1 MVVQVV
7 GGVYYV
13 GAFAFT
19 SLAAAYAFI
28 KSGELRDTVTDAYN
42 YVTGNETELTTL
54 EELGY
59 GEVTEKKDWSKS
71 YYNGSDATTSDIKAN
86 KKYVETQSNHRNV
99 FTGEQT
105 IPVDQPV
112 LKLDEKSFEAP
123 EIKSQLN
130 DLVKLEDQKNI
141 MIKNK
146 EWDKLPTQNK
156 TVYNNQIAQK
166 EQSIANHIRQVNAP
180 VKPNGVEITQKTA
193 PVVNT
198 KTYNGSVT
206 QKTVPVVETKP
217 LVNAPNVKESL
228 AINQAAGQT
237 ASVKTGVIPE
247 QKTFTDRNRLAA
259 ENGAVAQST
268 TATPE
273 YGNTQPPPGFL
284 ETPVQIDDNKEVSVG
299 ETGESDVVEGTKT
312 AQKKRK
318 QKTVMSTRNIGENIL
333 YGLEPSTY
341 EFQLSA
347 MTKNQYATGNFS
359 GFADRRIVLK
369 TSGLPKRSFELA
381 PGSQLNYHVRNMQL
395 NSTIGLNSATVTSN
409 VHNME
414 FTVLEPFGAS
424 LLDDLHDAAV
434 DAGHSN
440 YLQGIYLLK
449 LKFYGMDDEGK
460 PSDSG
465 VEKYFPLKIVNCQ
478 FNVTGGGTEY
488 NFTAVPYNANAL
500 TDNRAKIDQPINIK
514 GATVGELLYNLQDQL
529 NEQPKIKTNGEGYD
543 LKIVGKPFKY
553 GTTPG
558 QEDSEIEGYNVGL
571 YDVPQ
576 TQTGKVPFSD
586 ILLTGGGADS
596 KLAIELFKST
606 MNHDAFS
613 SSANKVTFELNE
625 EGKLIKEELRA
636 KGAGQ
641 IKFNDQY
648 ATRVYTYNAGTP
660 VLSII
665 QAIIDSSD
673 YIMRQF
679 KTDETMNVDVNAYGE
694 VPWYKIDYKW
704 ITANKSKT
712 PNKFIVRPYWV
723 DQYVALPNSD
733 PSVKINVKE
742 VAREYDYIYTGK
754 NRDILN
760 FDLQYNFAF
769 FAATAAQDDKTP
781 GGTNNKLTKSEVL
794 TKKYGTGESEEGDKA
809 VDKGLAVVETK
820 ITDTDARAET
830 QGGELGAVPGYKT
843 ASIIK
848 KQLSD
853 PQADLINL
861 ELDILGDPYYLVQED
876 FNPNVFPRSEANAY
890 ELEDGSIDANN
901 GQVYVRV
908 NFKTPTDIDDET
920 GLMAGLQGSGK
931 YDTSFFGGF
940 YRLISVASNFEEGR
954 FTQQLGMV
962 RCRHQELEQPKA
974 QETGMTN
981 GVAGGQAV
989 APASADTFQ
998 TGSETQVDT
1007 PTEAT
1012 IRSGLYINNIIRN
1025 LGINSGGTTST
1036 ATAST
1041 NSGGTENEQR
1051 DYSNNADNVLASN
1064 NDGTHTQ
1071 TNTVTGLVT
1080 GNSFGGQMITQDNKL
1095 LSGYGREV
1103 GSTIG
1108 PGGASVASSTTV
1120 TQVGNRTVTETTEID
1135 GNKKVKKVTQETTT
1149 GGEVT
1154 EVISEEKTSGTDKYG
1169 GLTKEEYY
1177 EGKSNPTLDQ
1187 STGVTF
1193 VTVSTADAAFRG
1205 GKRVENECLDA
1216 GGGKHE
1222 CRKKKI
1228 DWKVEN
1234 GYLEKKKSKTGSGRD
1249 IYTPT
1254 YDTFER
1260 TKVAR

>member
-1 MVVQVV
+1 MAPIVAVP
-7 GGVYYV
+7 VYYV

-19 SLAAAYAFI
+19 SLAAAYAYI
-28 KSGELRDTVTDAYN
+28 KSGELKDTAADAYN
-42 YVTGNETELTTL
+42 YITGNETELTTL

-71 YYNGSDATTSDIKAN
+71 YYTDGSATNSDIKAN

-105 IPVDQPV
+105 IPVDQPII
-112 LKLDEKSFEAP
+112 KLDQKTFEAP
-123 EIKSQLN
+123 EVKTQLN
-130 DLVKLEDQKNI
+130 DLVKLENQKSV

-166 EQSIANHIRQVNAP
+166 EQKIANHIRQVNTP
-180 VKPNGVEITQKTA
+180 TVTDGVKVTQKTA
-193 PVVNT
+193 PTVTQNT
-198 KTYNGSVT
+198 YSGSVT
-206 QKTVPVVETKP
+206 QKTAPVVETKP

-228 AINQAAGQT
+228 VVNQAAGQT
-237 ASVKTGVIPE
+237 AIKTKTFDTP
-247 QKTFTDRNRLAA
+247 QTKTFTGENKVA
-259 ENGAVAQST
+259 EAGVAQSAT
-268 TATPE
+268 GTPE
-273 YGNTQPPPGFL
+273 YGNTQAPPGFL
-284 ETPVQIDDNKEVSVG
+284 ETPVQIDDNKDVSVG
-299 ETGESDVVEGTKT
+299 TTGESDVVEGTKT

-318 QKTVMSTRNIGENIL
+318 QKTVMSTRNVGENLL

-347 MTKNQYATGNFS
+347 LTKTQYASGNFGVWS
-359 GFADRRIVLK
+359 NRRIIIK
-369 TSGLPKRSFELA
+369 TSGLPESGPQLA

-409 VHNME
+409 VHQME
-414 FTVLEPFGAS
+414 FTIFEPFGAS

-434 DAGHSN
+434 QAGHSN

-465 VEKYFPLKIVNCQ
+465 VVKYFPLKIVNCQ

-488 NFTAVPYNANAL
+488 NFSAVPYNANAL
-500 TDNRAKIDQPINIK
+500 TDNRAKIIQPINLK

-529 NEQPKIKTNGEGYD
+529 NEQPKIKNNKEGYD

-558 QEDSEIEGYNVGL
+558 QEDTNIEGYNTGL
-571 YDVPQ
+571 YEGNTVSGQ
-576 TQTGKVPFSD
+576 VPFSD

-613 SSANKVTFELNE
+613 SSANKVSFDLNA
-625 EGKLIKEELRA
+625 EGKLNTEVNNDQGFGNLNKV
-636 KGAGQ
+636 
-641 IKFNDQY
+641 KFNDNY
-648 ATRVYTYNAGTP
+648 GTRVYTYNTGTP
-660 VLSII
+660 ILSII

-679 KTDETMNVDVNAYGE
+679 KTDETMNVDVNSYGE

-733 PSVKINVKE
+733 PSVKINIKE
-742 VAREYDYIYTGK
+742 VGREYDYIYTGK

-769 FAATAAQDDKTP
+769 FAAAAAQDDKTP
-781 GGTNNKLTKSEVL
+781 GSTNDKLSKSEVL
-794 TKKYGTGESEEGDKA
+794 TKQYGTGESEEGDKA

-820 ITDTDARAET
+820 ESDVDGKSET
-830 QGGELGAVPGYKT
+830 QGGERGAVPGYKT

-876 FNPNVFPRSEANAY
+876 FNPNVLPRSEANAY

-901 GQVYVRV
+901 GQVYVKV

-931 YDTSFFGGF
+931 YDTAFFGGF
-940 YRLISVASNFEEGR
+940 YRLISVTSNFEEGR

-962 RCRHQELEQPKA
+962 RCRHQALEQPKA

-981 GVAGGQAV
+981 GVAGGQGV
-989 APASADTFQ
+989 APAAGGTFE
-998 TGSETQVDT
+998 TGSTTQVDT

-1012 IRSGLYINNIIRN
+1012 IKSGLYINQIVRM
-1025 LGINSGGTTST
+1025 LNSGAGETTSSD
-1036 ATAST
+1036 TAST
-1041 NSGGTENEQR
+1041 NSGGTAADQSN
-1051 DYSNNADNVLASN
+1051 YSNNADNVLASN
-1064 NDGTHTQ
+1064 NDRTHTQ
-1071 TNTVTGLVT
+1071 TSTVTGLST
-1080 GNSFGGQMITQDNKL
+1080 NNAGLDSINNPLSPNQGIGDTFG
-1095 LSGYGREV
+1095 
-1103 GSTIG
+1103 
-1108 PGGASVASSTTV
+1108 PAGASVATSTTT
-1120 TQVGNRTVTETTEID
+1120 TQVGNRTVTETTEIE

-1177 EGKSNPTLDQ
+1177 EGKTLVGLDQ
-1187 STGVTF
+1187 STGLTLVD
-1193 VTVSTADAAFRG
+1193 VSVSDAATRG
-1205 GKRVENECLDA
+1205 FLRVQDECKES
-1216 GGGKHE
+1216 GGGRSE
-1222 CRKKKI
+1222 CRKKAYE
-1228 DWKVEN
+1228 WKVEN
-1234 GYLEKKKSKTGSGRD
+1234 GYATKTESGR
-1249 IYTPT
+1249 YQNT
-1254 YDTFER
+1254 YEVGDR
-1260 TKVAR
+1260 TREVR

>member
-1 MVVQVV
+1 MVAPVAA
-7 GGVYYV
+7 GYGIYYV

-19 SLAAAYAFI
+19 SLAAAYAYI
-28 KSGELRDTVTDAYN
+28 KSGELKDTASDAYN
-42 YVTGNETELTTL
+42 YITGNETELTTL

-59 GEVTEKKDWSKS
+59 GDSKETRDWSKS
-71 YYNGSDATTSDIKAN
+71 YYNGNDATTSDIKAN
-86 KKYVETQSNHRNV
+86 KKYAETQSNHRNV

-105 IPVDQPV
+105 IPVDQPAI
-112 LKLDEKSFEAP
+112 KLDQKSFEAP
-123 EIKSQLN
+123 EVKSQLN
-130 DLVKLEDQKNI
+130 DLVKLEDQKKI

-146 EWDKLPTQNK
+146 EWDKLPTQTK
-156 TVYNNQIAQK
+156 QVYNNQILQK
-166 EQSIANHIRQVNAP
+166 EQKIANHIRQVNTPA
-180 VKPNGVEITQKTA
+180 VTEGVSITQNNSPT
-193 PVVNT
+193 VTTNT
-198 KTYNGSVT
+198 YAGSVT
-206 QKTVPVVETKP
+206 QKESKVTETKP
-217 LVNAPNVKESL
+217 VINAPNVKESL
-228 AINQAAGQT
+228 VNNQAAGQT
-237 ASVKTGVIPE
+237 SSVKTGTVPE
-247 QKTFTDRNRLAA
+247 SKTFTAPT
-259 ENGAVAQST
+259 AVAT
-268 TATPE
+268 GTPE

-284 ETPVQIDDNKEVSVG
+284 ETPVQIDDNKDVAVG
-299 ETGESDVVEGTKT
+299 TTGESDVVEGAKT
-312 AQKKRK
+312 AQKRRK
-318 QKTVMSTRNIGENIL
+318 QKTVMSTRNVGENIL

-347 MTKNQYATGNFS
+347 LTKTQYASGKFS
-359 GFADRRIVLK
+359 IWSNRRIIIK
-369 TSGLPKRSFELA
+369 TSGLPEAGPQLA
-381 PGSQLNYHVRNMQL
+381 PGSQLNYHVRNVRL
-395 NSTIGLNSATVTSN
+395 SSVIGLNSATVTSN

-414 FTVLEPFGAS
+414 FTVFEPFGAS

-434 DAGHSN
+434 QAGHSN

-449 LKFYGMDDEGK
+449 LKFYGMDDEGR
-460 PSDSG
+460 PSDAG
-465 VEKYFPLKIVNCQ
+465 VEKYFPMKIINCQ

-488 NFTAVPYNANAL
+488 NFTAVPYNANTL
-500 TDNRAKIDQPINIK
+500 SDNRAKIDQPINIK
-514 GATVGELLYNLQDQL
+514 GSTVGELLYNLQDQL
-529 NEQPKIKTNGEGYD
+529 NEQPKIRTNKEGYD
-543 LKIVGKPFKY
+543 LKIVGTPFNY

-558 QEDSEIEGYNVGL
+558 QEDSQVEGYNVGL

-576 TQTGKVPFSD
+576 TQTGQVPFSE

-613 SSANKVTFELNE
+613 SAANKVTFELNE

-648 ATRVYTYNAGTP
+648 ATRVYTYNTGTP

-679 KTDETMNVDVNAYGE
+679 KTDETMNVDVNSYGE

-704 ITANKSKT
+704 IDANESAT

-769 FAATAAQDDKTP
+769 FAATAAEDDKTP
-781 GGTNNKLTKSEVL
+781 GGTNDKISKTPVL
-794 TKKYGTGESEEGDKA
+794 TKNYGESEEGDKA
-809 VDKGLAVVETK
+809 LDKGLAVVETK
-820 ITDTDARAET
+820 ITDYDATAET

-861 ELDILGDPYYLVQED
+861 ELDILGDPYYLAQED
-876 FNPNVFPRSEANAY
+876 FNPNVLPRSEANAY

-940 YRLISVASNFEEGR
+940 YRLISVTSNFEEGR

-981 GVAGGQAV
+981 GVAGGQGI
-989 APASADTFQ
+989 APASPDTFK
-998 TGSETQVDT
+998 TGSQTQVDT

-1012 IRSGLYINNIIRN
+1012 IRSGLYINNIVRM
-1025 LGINSGGTTST
+1025 LNSGAGGTTSSD
-1036 ATAST
+1036 TAST
-1041 NSGGTENEQR
+1041 NSGGTASDQSN
-1051 DYSNNADNVLASN
+1051 YSNNADNVLASN
-1064 NDGTHTQ
+1064 NDRTHTQ
-1071 TNTVTGLVT
+1071 TSTVTGLST
-1080 GNSFGGQMITQDNKL
+1080 NNAGLDQIYNP
-1095 LSGYGREV
+1095 LSPNQGIGDTYG
-1103 GSTIG
+1103 
-1108 PGGASVASSTTV
+1108 PAGASVATSTTV
-1120 TQVGNRTVTETTEID
+1120 TKVGNRTVTETTEIE

-1177 EGKSNPTLDQ
+1177 EGKTLVGLDQ
-1187 STGVTF
+1187 STGLTLVD
-1193 VTVSTADAAFRG
+1193 VSVSDAATRG
-1205 GKRVENECLDA
+1205 FLRVQEECKES
-1216 GGGKHE
+1216 GGGRSE
-1222 CRKKKI
+1222 CRKKAYE
-1228 DWKVEN
+1228 WKVEN
-1234 GYLEKKKSKTGSGRD
+1234 GYATKTESGR
-1249 IYTPT
+1249 YQNT
-1254 YDTFER
+1254 YEVGDR
-1260 TKVAR
+1260 TRQVR

>member
-1 MVVQVV
+1 MVAPVAA
-7 GGVYYV
+7 GYGIYYV

-19 SLAAAYAFI
+19 SLAAAYAYI
-28 KSGELRDTVTDAYN
+28 KSGELKDTASDAYN
-42 YVTGNETELTTL
+42 YITGNETELTTL

-59 GEVTEKKDWSKS
+59 GDSKETRDWSKS

-105 IPVDQPV
+105 IPVDQPAI
-112 LKLDEKSFEAP
+112 KLDQKSFEAP
-123 EIKSQLN
+123 EVKSQLN
-130 DLVKLEDQKNI
+130 DLVKLEDQKKI

-146 EWDKLPTQNK
+146 EWDKLPTQTK
-156 TVYNNQIAQK
+156 QVYNNQILQK
-166 EQSIANHIRQVNAP
+166 EQKIANHIRQVNTPA
-180 VKPNGVEITQKTA
+180 VTEGVSITQNNSPT
-193 PVVNT
+193 VTTNT
-198 KTYNGSVT
+198 YAGSVT
-206 QKTVPVVETKP
+206 QKESKVTETKP
-217 LVNAPNVKESL
+217 VINAPNVKESL
-228 AINQAAGQT
+228 VNNQAAGQT
-237 ASVKTGVIPE
+237 SSVKTGTVPE
-247 QKTFTDRNRLAA
+247 SKTFTAPT
-259 ENGAVAQST
+259 AVAT
-268 TATPE
+268 GTPE

-284 ETPVQIDDNKEVSVG
+284 ETPVQIDDNKDVAVG
-299 ETGESDVVEGTKT
+299 TTGESDVVEGTKT
-312 AQKKRK
+312 AQKRRK
-318 QKTVMSTRNIGENIL
+318 QKTVMSTRNVGENIL

-347 MTKNQYATGNFS
+347 LTKTQYASGKFS
-359 GFADRRIVLK
+359 IWSNRRIIIK
-369 TSGLPKRSFELA
+369 TSGLPEAGPQLA
-381 PGSQLNYHVRNMQL
+381 PGSQLNYHVRNVRL
-395 NSTIGLNSATVTSN
+395 SSVIGLNSATVTSN

-414 FTVLEPFGAS
+414 FTVFEPFGAS

-434 DAGHSN
+434 QAGHSN

-449 LKFYGMDDEGK
+449 LKFYGMDDEGR
-460 PSDSG
+460 PSDAG
-465 VEKYFPLKIVNCQ
+465 VEKYFPMKIINCQ

-488 NFTAVPYNANAL
+488 NFTAVPYNANTL
-500 TDNRAKIDQPINIK
+500 SDNRAKIDQPINIK

-529 NEQPKIKTNGEGYD
+529 NEQPKIRTNKEGYD
-543 LKIVGKPFKY
+543 LKIVGTPFNY

-558 QEDSEIEGYNVGL
+558 QEDSQIEGYNVGL

-576 TQTGKVPFSD
+576 TQTGQVPFSE

-613 SSANKVTFELNE
+613 SAANKVTFELNE

-679 KTDETMNVDVNAYGE
+679 KTDETMNVDVNSYGE

-704 ITANKSKT
+704 IDANESAT

-781 GGTNNKLTKSEVL
+781 GGTNDKISKTSVL
-794 TKKYGTGESEEGDKA
+794 TKNYGESEEGDKA
-809 VDKGLAVVETK
+809 LDKGLAVVETK
-820 ITDTDARAET
+820 ITDYDARAET

-861 ELDILGDPYYLVQED
+861 ELDILGDPYYLAQED
-876 FNPNVFPRSEANAY
+876 FNPNVLPRSEANAY

-940 YRLISVASNFEEGR
+940 YRLISVTSNFEEGR

-981 GVAGGQAV
+981 GVAGGQGI
-989 APASADTFQ
+989 APASPETFK
-998 TGSETQVDT
+998 TGSQTQVDT

-1012 IRSGLYINNIIRN
+1012 IRSGLYINNIVRM
-1025 LGINSGGTTST
+1025 LNSGAGGTTSSD
-1036 ATAST
+1036 TAST

-1064 NDGTHTQ
+1064 NDRTHTQ
-1071 TNTVTGLVT
+1071 TSTVTGLT
-1080 GNSFGGQMITQDNKL
+1080 TNNAGLDQIYNP
-1095 LSGYGREV
+1095 LSPNQGIGDTYG
-1103 GSTIG
+1103 
-1108 PGGASVASSTTV
+1108 PAGASVATSTTV
-1120 TQVGNRTVTETTEID
+1120 TKVGNRTTTETTEIVGD
-1135 GNKKVKKVTQETTT
+1135 KKVKKVTQETVS

-1169 GLTKEEYY
+1169 GVTKEQYYRGVVLQPDGSLRRSDRLEYSRAIQKIK
-1177 EGKSNPTLDQ
+1177 ED
-1187 STGVTF
+1187 
-1193 VTVSTADAAFRG
+1193 ADAQGLSRNEKNKLVADYKVSRG
-1205 GKRVENECLDA
+1205 TAYYDEQ
-1216 GGGKHE
+1216 
-1222 CRKKKI
+1222 
-1228 DWKVEN
+1228 
-1234 GYLEKKKSKTGSGRD
+1234 GRYKLASAD
-1249 IYTPT
+1249 EAVGELNV
-1254 YDTFER
+1254 FEGVR
-1260 TKVAR
+1260 S

>member
-1 MVVQVV
+1 MVAPVAA
-7 GGVYYV
+7 GYGIYYV

-19 SLAAAYAFI
+19 SLAAAYAYI
-28 KSGELRDTVTDAYN
+28 KSGELKDTASDAYN
-42 YVTGNETELTTL
+42 YITGNETELTTL

-59 GEVTEKKDWSKS
+59 GDSKETRDWSKS
-71 YYNGSDATTSDIKAN
+71 YYNGNDATTSDIKAN
-86 KKYVETQSNHRNV
+86 KKYAETQSNHRNV

-105 IPVDQPV
+105 IPVDQPAI
-112 LKLDEKSFEAP
+112 KLDQKSFEAP
-123 EIKSQLN
+123 EVKSQLN
-130 DLVKLEDQKNI
+130 DLVKLEDQKKI

-146 EWDKLPTQNK
+146 EWDKLPTQTK
-156 TVYNNQIAQK
+156 QVYNNQILQK
-166 EQSIANHIRQVNAP
+166 EQKIANHIRQVNTPA
-180 VKPNGVEITQKTA
+180 VTEGVSITQNNSPT
-193 PVVNT
+193 VTTNT
-198 KTYNGSVT
+198 YAGSVT
-206 QKTVPVVETKP
+206 QKESKVTETKP
-217 LVNAPNVKESL
+217 VINAPNVKESL
-228 AINQAAGQT
+228 VNNQAAGQT
-237 ASVKTGVIPE
+237 SSVKTGTVPE
-247 QKTFTDRNRLAA
+247 SKTFTAPT
-259 ENGAVAQST
+259 AVAT
-268 TATPE
+268 GTPE

-284 ETPVQIDDNKEVSVG
+284 ETPVQIDDNKDVAVG
-299 ETGESDVVEGTKT
+299 TTGESDVVEGAKT
-312 AQKKRK
+312 AQKRRK
-318 QKTVMSTRNIGENIL
+318 QKTVMSTRNVGENIL

-347 MTKNQYATGNFS
+347 LTKTQYASGKFS
-359 GFADRRIVLK
+359 IWSNRRIIIK
-369 TSGLPKRSFELA
+369 TSGLPEAGPQLP
-381 PGSQLNYHVRNMQL
+381 PGSQLNYHVRNVRL
-395 NSTIGLNSATVTSN
+395 SSVIGLNSATVTSN

-414 FTVLEPFGAS
+414 FTVFEPFGAS

-434 DAGHSN
+434 QAGHSN

-449 LKFYGMDDEGK
+449 LKFYGMDDEGR
-460 PSDSG
+460 PSDAG
-465 VEKYFPLKIVNCQ
+465 VEKYFPMKIINCQ

-488 NFTAVPYNANAL
+488 NFTAVPYNANTL
-500 TDNRAKIDQPINIK
+500 SDNRAKIDQPINIK
-514 GATVGELLYNLQDQL
+514 GSTVGELLYNLQDQL
-529 NEQPKIKTNGEGYD
+529 NEQPKIRTNKEGYD
-543 LKIVGKPFKY
+543 LKIVGTPFNY

-558 QEDSEIEGYNVGL
+558 QEDSQVEGYNVGL

-576 TQTGKVPFSD
+576 TQTGQVPFSE

-613 SSANKVTFELNE
+613 SAANKVTFELNE

-648 ATRVYTYNAGTP
+648 ATRVYTYNTGTP

-679 KTDETMNVDVNAYGE
+679 KTDETMNVDVNSYGE

-704 ITANKSKT
+704 IDANESAT

-769 FAATAAQDDKTP
+769 FAATAAEDDKTP
-781 GGTNNKLTKSEVL
+781 GGTNDKISKTPVL
-794 TKKYGTGESEEGDKA
+794 TKNYGESEEGDKA
-809 VDKGLAVVETK
+809 LDKGLAVVETK
-820 ITDTDARAET
+820 ITDYDATAET

-861 ELDILGDPYYLVQED
+861 ELDILGDPYYLAQED
-876 FNPNVFPRSEANAY
+876 FNPNVLPRSEANAY

-940 YRLISVASNFEEGR
+940 YRLISVTSNFEEGR

-981 GVAGGQAV
+981 GVAGGQGI
-989 APASADTFQ
+989 APASPDTFK
-998 TGSETQVDT
+998 TGSQTQVDT

-1012 IRSGLYINNIIRN
+1012 IRSGLYINNIVRM
-1025 LGINSGGTTST
+1025 LNSGAGGTTSSD
-1036 ATAST
+1036 TAST
-1041 NSGGTENEQR
+1041 NSGGTASDQSN
-1051 DYSNNADNVLASN
+1051 YSNNADNVLASN
-1064 NDGTHTQ
+1064 NDRTHTQ
-1071 TNTVTGLVT
+1071 TSTVTGLST
-1080 GNSFGGQMITQDNKL
+1080 NNAGLDQIYNP
-1095 LSGYGREV
+1095 LSPNQGIGDTYG
-1103 GSTIG
+1103 
-1108 PGGASVASSTTV
+1108 PAGASVATSTTV
-1120 TQVGNRTVTETTEID
+1120 TKVGNRTVTETTEIE

-1177 EGKSNPTLDQ
+1177 EGKTLVGLDQ
-1187 STGVTF
+1187 STGLTLVD
-1193 VTVSTADAAFRG
+1193 VSVSDAATRG
-1205 GKRVENECLDA
+1205 FLRVQEECKES
-1216 GGGKHE
+1216 GGGRSE
-1222 CRKKKI
+1222 CRKKAYE
-1228 DWKVEN
+1228 WKVEN
-1234 GYLEKKKSKTGSGRD
+1234 GYATKTESGR
-1249 IYTPT
+1249 YQNT
-1254 YDTFER
+1254 YEVGDR
-1260 TKVAR
+1260 TRQVR

>member
-1 MVVQVV
+1 MVAPVAA
-7 GGVYYV
+7 GYGIYYV

-19 SLAAAYAFI
+19 SLAAAYAYI
-28 KSGELRDTVTDAYN
+28 KSGELKDTASDAYN
-42 YVTGNETELTTL
+42 YITGNETELTTL

-59 GEVTEKKDWSKS
+59 GDSKETRDWSKS
-71 YYNGSDATTSDIKAN
+71 YYNGNDATTSDIKAN
-86 KKYVETQSNHRNV
+86 KKYAETQSNHRNV

-105 IPVDQPV
+105 IPVDQPAI
-112 LKLDEKSFEAP
+112 KLDQKSFEAP
-123 EIKSQLN
+123 EVKSQLN
-130 DLVKLEDQKNI
+130 DLVKLEDQKKI

-146 EWDKLPTQNK
+146 EWDKLPTQTK
-156 TVYNNQIAQK
+156 QVYNNQILQK
-166 EQSIANHIRQVNAP
+166 EQKIANHIRQVNTPA
-180 VKPNGVEITQKTA
+180 VTEGVSITQNNSPT
-193 PVVNT
+193 VTTNT
-198 KTYNGSVT
+198 YAGGVT
-206 QKTVPVVETKP
+206 QKESKVTETKP
-217 LVNAPNVKESL
+217 VINAPNVKESL
-228 AINQAAGQT
+228 VNNQAAGQT
-237 ASVKTGVIPE
+237 SSVKTGTVPE
-247 QKTFTDRNRLAA
+247 SKTFTAPT
-259 ENGAVAQST
+259 AVAT
-268 TATPE
+268 GTPE

-284 ETPVQIDDNKEVSVG
+284 ETPVQIDDNKDVAVG
-299 ETGESDVVEGTKT
+299 TTGESDVVEGTKT
-312 AQKKRK
+312 AQKRRK
-318 QKTVMSTRNIGENIL
+318 QKTVMSTRNVGENIL

-347 MTKNQYATGNFS
+347 LTKTQYASGKFS
-359 GFADRRIVLK
+359 IWSNRRIIIK
-369 TSGLPKRSFELA
+369 TSGLPEAGPQLA
-381 PGSQLNYHVRNMQL
+381 PGSQLNYHVRNVRL
-395 NSTIGLNSATVTSN
+395 SSVIGLNSATVTSN

-414 FTVLEPFGAS
+414 FTVFEPFGAS

-434 DAGHSN
+434 QAGHSN

-449 LKFYGMDDEGK
+449 LKFYGMDDEGR
-460 PSDSG
+460 PSDAG
-465 VEKYFPLKIVNCQ
+465 VEKYFPMKIINCQ

-488 NFTAVPYNANAL
+488 NFTAVPYNANTL
-500 TDNRAKIDQPINIK
+500 SDNRAKIDQPINIK
-514 GATVGELLYNLQDQL
+514 GSTVGELLYNLQDQL
-529 NEQPKIKTNGEGYD
+529 NEQPKIRTNKEGYD
-543 LKIVGKPFKY
+543 LKIVGTPFNY

-558 QEDSEIEGYNVGL
+558 QEDSQVEGYNVGL

-576 TQTGKVPFSD
+576 TQTGQVPFSE

-613 SSANKVTFELNE
+613 SAANKVTFELNE

-648 ATRVYTYNAGTP
+648 ATRVYTYNTGTP

-679 KTDETMNVDVNAYGE
+679 KTDETMNVDVNSYGE

-704 ITANKSKT
+704 IDANESAT

-769 FAATAAQDDKTP
+769 FAATAAEDDKTP
-781 GGTNNKLTKSEVL
+781 GGTNDKISKTPVL
-794 TKKYGTGESEEGDKA
+794 TKNYGESEEGDKA
-809 VDKGLAVVETK
+809 LDKGLAVVETK
-820 ITDTDARAET
+820 ITDYDATAET

-861 ELDILGDPYYLVQED
+861 ELDILGDPYYLAQED
-876 FNPNVFPRSEANAY
+876 FNPNVLPRSEANAY

-940 YRLISVASNFEEGR
+940 YRLISVTSNFEEGR

-981 GVAGGQAV
+981 GVAGGQGI
-989 APASADTFQ
+989 APASPDTFK
-998 TGSETQVDT
+998 TGSQTQVDT

-1012 IRSGLYINNIIRN
+1012 IRSGLYINNIVRM
-1025 LGINSGGTTST
+1025 LNSGAGGTTSSD
-1036 ATAST
+1036 TAST
-1041 NSGGTENEQR
+1041 NSGGTASDQSN
-1051 DYSNNADNVLASN
+1051 YSNNADNVLASN
-1064 NDGTHTQ
+1064 NDRTHTQ
-1071 TNTVTGLVT
+1071 TSTVTGLST
-1080 GNSFGGQMITQDNKL
+1080 NNAGLDQIYNP
-1095 LSGYGREV
+1095 LSPNQGIGDTYG
-1103 GSTIG
+1103 
-1108 PGGASVASSTTV
+1108 PAGASVATSTTV
-1120 TQVGNRTVTETTEID
+1120 TKVGNRTVTETTEIE

-1177 EGKSNPTLDQ
+1177 EGKTLVGLDQ
-1187 STGVTF
+1187 STGLTLVD
-1193 VTVSTADAAFRG
+1193 VSVSDAATRG
-1205 GKRVENECLDA
+1205 FLRVQEECKES
-1216 GGGKHE
+1216 GGGRSE
-1222 CRKKKI
+1222 CRKKAYE
-1228 DWKVEN
+1228 WKVEN
-1234 GYLEKKKSKTGSGRD
+1234 GYATKTESGR
-1249 IYTPT
+1249 YQNT
-1254 YDTFER
+1254 YEVGDR
-1260 TKVAR
+1260 TRQVR

>member
-1 MVVQVV
+1 MVAPVAA
-7 GGVYYV
+7 GYGIYYV

-19 SLAAAYAFI
+19 SLAAAYAYI
-28 KSGELRDTVTDAYN
+28 KSGELKDTASDAYN
-42 YVTGNETELTTL
+42 YITGNETELTTL

-59 GEVTEKKDWSKS
+59 GDSKETRDWSKS
-71 YYNGSDATTSDIKAN
+71 YYNGNDATTSDIKAN
-86 KKYVETQSNHRNV
+86 KKYAETQSNHRNV

-105 IPVDQPV
+105 IPVDQPAI
-112 LKLDEKSFEAP
+112 KLDQKSFEAP
-123 EIKSQLN
+123 EVKSQLN
-130 DLVKLEDQKNI
+130 DLVKLEDQKKI

-146 EWDKLPTQNK
+146 EWDKLPTQTK
-156 TVYNNQIAQK
+156 QVYNNQILQK
-166 EQSIANHIRQVNAP
+166 EQKIANHIRQVNTPA
-180 VKPNGVEITQKTA
+180 VTEGVSITQNNSPT
-193 PVVNT
+193 VTTNT
-198 KTYNGSVT
+198 YAGSVT
-206 QKTVPVVETKP
+206 QKESKVTETKP
-217 LVNAPNVKESL
+217 VINAPNVKESL
-228 AINQAAGQT
+228 VNNQAAGQT
-237 ASVKTGVIPE
+237 SSVKTGTVPE
-247 QKTFTDRNRLAA
+247 SKTFTAPT
-259 ENGAVAQST
+259 AVAT
-268 TATPE
+268 GTPE

-284 ETPVQIDDNKEVSVG
+284 ETPVQIDDNKDVAVG
-299 ETGESDVVEGTKT
+299 TTGESDVVEGTKT
-312 AQKKRK
+312 AQKRRK
-318 QKTVMSTRNIGENIL
+318 QKTVMSTRNVGENIL

-347 MTKNQYATGNFS
+347 LTKTQYASGKFS
-359 GFADRRIVLK
+359 IWSNRRIIIK
-369 TSGLPKRSFELA
+369 TSGLPEAGPQLA
-381 PGSQLNYHVRNMQL
+381 PGSQLNYHVRNVRL
-395 NSTIGLNSATVTSN
+395 SSVIGLNSATVTSN

-414 FTVLEPFGAS
+414 FTVFEPFGAS

-434 DAGHSN
+434 QAGHSN

-449 LKFYGMDDEGK
+449 LKFYGMDDEGR
-460 PSDSG
+460 PSDAG
-465 VEKYFPLKIVNCQ
+465 VEKYFPMKIINCQ

-488 NFTAVPYNANAL
+488 NFTAVPYNANTL
-500 TDNRAKIDQPINIK
+500 SDNRAKIDQPINIK
-514 GATVGELLYNLQDQL
+514 GSTVGELLYNLQDQL
-529 NEQPKIKTNGEGYD
+529 NEQPKIRTNKEGYD
-543 LKIVGKPFKY
+543 LKIVGTPFNY

-558 QEDSEIEGYNVGL
+558 QEDSQVEGYNVGL

-576 TQTGKVPFSD
+576 TQTGQVPFSE

-613 SSANKVTFELNE
+613 SAANKVTFELNE

-648 ATRVYTYNAGTP
+648 ATRVYTYNTGTP

-679 KTDETMNVDVNAYGE
+679 KTDETMNVDVNSYGE

-704 ITANKSKT
+704 IDANESAT

-769 FAATAAQDDKTP
+769 FAATAAEDDKTP
-781 GGTNNKLTKSEVL
+781 GGTNDKISKTPVL
-794 TKKYGTGESEEGDKA
+794 TKNYGESEEGDKA
-809 VDKGLAVVETK
+809 LDKGLAVVETK
-820 ITDTDARAET
+820 ITDYDATAET

-861 ELDILGDPYYLVQED
+861 ELDILGDPYYLAQED
-876 FNPNVFPRSEANAY
+876 FNPNVLPRSEANAY

-940 YRLISVASNFEEGR
+940 YRLISVTSNFEEGR

-981 GVAGGQAV
+981 GVAGGQGI
-989 APASADTFQ
+989 APASPDTFK
-998 TGSETQVDT
+998 TGSQTQVDT

-1012 IRSGLYINNIIRN
+1012 IRSGLYINNIVRM
-1025 LGINSGGTTST
+1025 LNSGAGGTTSSD
-1036 ATAST
+1036 TAST
-1041 NSGGTENEQR
+1041 NSGGTASDQSN
-1051 DYSNNADNVLASN
+1051 YSNNADNVLASN
-1064 NDGTHTQ
+1064 NDRTHTQ
-1071 TNTVTGLVT
+1071 TSTVTGLST
-1080 GNSFGGQMITQDNKL
+1080 NNAGLDQIYNP
-1095 LSGYGREV
+1095 LSPNQGIGDTYG
-1103 GSTIG
+1103 
-1108 PGGASVASSTTV
+1108 PAGASVATSTTV
-1120 TQVGNRTVTETTEID
+1120 TKVGNRTVTETTEIE

-1177 EGKSNPTLDQ
+1177 EGKTLVGLDQ
-1187 STGVTF
+1187 STGLTLVD
-1193 VTVSTADAAFRG
+1193 VSVSDAATRG
-1205 GKRVENECLDA
+1205 FLRVQEECKES
-1216 GGGKHE
+1216 GGGRSE
-1222 CRKKKI
+1222 CRKKAYE
-1228 DWKVEN
+1228 WKVEN
-1234 GYLEKKKSKTGSGRD
+1234 GYATKTESGR
-1249 IYTPT
+1249 YQNT
-1254 YDTFER
+1254 YEVGDR
-1260 TKVAR
+1260 TRQVR

>member
-1 MVVQVV
+1 MVAPVAA
-7 GGVYYV
+7 GYGIYYV

-19 SLAAAYAFI
+19 SLAAAYAYI
-28 KSGELRDTVTDAYN
+28 KSGELKDTASDAYN
-42 YVTGNETELTTL
+42 YITGNETELTTL

-59 GEVTEKKDWSKS
+59 GDSKETRDWSKS
-71 YYNGSDATTSDIKAN
+71 YYNGNDATTSDIKAN
-86 KKYVETQSNHRNV
+86 KKYAETQSNHRNV

-105 IPVDQPV
+105 IPVDQPAI
-112 LKLDEKSFEAP
+112 KLDQKSFEAP
-123 EIKSQLN
+123 EVKSQLN
-130 DLVKLEDQKNI
+130 DLVKLEDQKKI

-146 EWDKLPTQNK
+146 EWDKLPTQTK
-156 TVYNNQIAQK
+156 QVYNNQILQK
-166 EQSIANHIRQVNAP
+166 EQKIANHIRQVNTPA
-180 VKPNGVEITQKTA
+180 VTEGVSITQNNSPT
-193 PVVNT
+193 VTTNT
-198 KTYNGSVT
+198 YAGGVT
-206 QKTVPVVETKP
+206 QKESKVTETKP
-217 LVNAPNVKESL
+217 VINAPNVKESL
-228 AINQAAGQT
+228 VNNQAAGQT
-237 ASVKTGVIPE
+237 SSVKTGTVPE
-247 QKTFTDRNRLAA
+247 SKTFTAPT
-259 ENGAVAQST
+259 AVAT
-268 TATPE
+268 GTPE

-284 ETPVQIDDNKEVSVG
+284 ETPVQIDDNKDVAVG
-299 ETGESDVVEGTKT
+299 TTGESDVVEGAKT
-312 AQKKRK
+312 AQKRRK
-318 QKTVMSTRNIGENIL
+318 QKTVMSTRNVGENIL

-347 MTKNQYATGNFS
+347 LTKTQYASGKFS
-359 GFADRRIVLK
+359 IWSNRRIIIK
-369 TSGLPKRSFELA
+369 TSGLPEAGPQLA
-381 PGSQLNYHVRNMQL
+381 PGSQLNYHVRNVRL
-395 NSTIGLNSATVTSN
+395 SSVIGLNSATVTSN

-414 FTVLEPFGAS
+414 FTVFEPFGAS

-434 DAGHSN
+434 QAGHSN

-449 LKFYGMDDEGK
+449 LKFYGMDDEGR
-460 PSDSG
+460 PSDAG
-465 VEKYFPLKIVNCQ
+465 VEKYFPMKIINCQ

-488 NFTAVPYNANAL
+488 NFTAVPYNANTL
-500 TDNRAKIDQPINIK
+500 SDNRAKIDQPINIK
-514 GATVGELLYNLQDQL
+514 GSTVGELLYNLQDQL
-529 NEQPKIKTNGEGYD
+529 NEQPKIRTNKEGYD
-543 LKIVGKPFKY
+543 LKIVGTPFNY

-558 QEDSEIEGYNVGL
+558 QEDSQVEGYNVGL

-576 TQTGKVPFSD
+576 TQTGQVPFSE

-613 SSANKVTFELNE
+613 SAANKVTFELNE

-648 ATRVYTYNAGTP
+648 ATRVYTYNTGTP

-679 KTDETMNVDVNAYGE
+679 KTDETMNVDVNSYGE

-704 ITANKSKT
+704 IDANESAT

-769 FAATAAQDDKTP
+769 FAATAAEDDKTP
-781 GGTNNKLTKSEVL
+781 GGTNDKISKTPVL
-794 TKKYGTGESEEGDKA
+794 TKNYGESEEGDKA
-809 VDKGLAVVETK
+809 LDKGLAVVETK
-820 ITDTDARAET
+820 ITDYDATAET

-861 ELDILGDPYYLVQED
+861 ELDILGDPYYLAQED
-876 FNPNVFPRSEANAY
+876 FNPNVLPRSEANAY

-940 YRLISVASNFEEGR
+940 YRLISVTSNFEEGR

-981 GVAGGQAV
+981 GVAGGQGI
-989 APASADTFQ
+989 APASPDTFK
-998 TGSETQVDT
+998 TGSQTQVDT

-1012 IRSGLYINNIIRN
+1012 IRSGLYINNIVRM
-1025 LGINSGGTTST
+1025 LNSGAGGTTSSD
-1036 ATAST
+1036 TAST
-1041 NSGGTENEQR
+1041 NSGGTASDQSN
-1051 DYSNNADNVLASN
+1051 YSNNADNVLASN
-1064 NDGTHTQ
+1064 NDRTHTQ
-1071 TNTVTGLVT
+1071 TSTVTGLST
-1080 GNSFGGQMITQDNKL
+1080 NNAGLDQIYNP
-1095 LSGYGREV
+1095 LSPNQGIGDTYG
-1103 GSTIG
+1103 
-1108 PGGASVASSTTV
+1108 PAGASVATSTTV
-1120 TQVGNRTVTETTEID
+1120 TKVGNRTVTETTEIE

-1177 EGKSNPTLDQ
+1177 EGKTLVGLDQ
-1187 STGVTF
+1187 STGLTLVD
-1193 VTVSTADAAFRG
+1193 VSVSDAATRG
-1205 GKRVENECLDA
+1205 FLRVQEECKES
-1216 GGGKHE
+1216 GGGRSE
-1222 CRKKKI
+1222 CRKKAYE
-1228 DWKVEN
+1228 WKVEN
-1234 GYLEKKKSKTGSGRD
+1234 GYATKTESGR
-1249 IYTPT
+1249 YQNT
-1254 YDTFER
+1254 YEVGDR
-1260 TKVAR
+1260 TRQVR